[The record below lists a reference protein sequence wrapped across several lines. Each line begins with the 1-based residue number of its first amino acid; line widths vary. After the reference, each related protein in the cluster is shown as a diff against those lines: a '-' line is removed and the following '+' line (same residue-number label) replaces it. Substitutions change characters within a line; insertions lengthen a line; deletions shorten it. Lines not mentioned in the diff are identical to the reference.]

1 MPGGFI
7 WNSGQSPAFGGI
19 VRSCSLFTSYMN
31 EPVPYIR
38 NDGRR
43 LRRSLRAAAA
53 FTLGLWLIGVFEFVF
68 DAGLARYGVYPR
80 HVHGLIGILAGPLIH
95 TSWEHLAA
103 NTGPVFILGTALLY
117 GYPRS
122 APLVVPVVY
131 LVSGML
137 VWLLGRESL
146 HLGAS
151 GLSFGVLFFICT
163 VGLLQRYKK
172 AIALSLI
179 VFLLYGG
186 MLGGLFP
193 EDPGISFE
201 SHLAGAVT
209 GIVLGILLQRRDP
222 PPPPKRYS
230 WEDEEAAAEDQAG
243 NTTPPTVH

>member
-1 MPGGFI
+1 
-7 WNSGQSPAFGGI
+7 
-19 VRSCSLFTSYMN
+19 MN
-31 EPVPYIR
+31 DAIPYIR
-38 NDGRR
+38 NDRRR
-43 LRRSLRAAAA
+43 LRRSLLAAAA
-53 FTLGLWLIGVFEFVF
+53 FTLLLWLIAVLEFVF
-68 DAGLARYGVYPR
+68 DVGLARYGVYPR
-80 HVHGLIGILAGPLIH
+80 HAHGLIGILAGPLIH
-95 TSWEHLAA
+95 TSWEHLLT
-103 NTGPVFILGTALLY
+103 NTGPIFILGTALLY

-122 APLVVPVVY
+122 APLVIPAVY
-131 LVSGML
+131 LVSGAL

-151 GLSFGVLFFICT
+151 GLGFGFLFFVCS
-163 VGLLQRYKK
+163 VGLLQRYKQ
-172 AIALSLI
+172 AVALSLI

-230 WEDEEAAAEDQAG
+230 WEDEERAEE
-243 NTTPPTVH
+243 PPADETLPSPPRKTLH

>member
-1 MPGGFI
+1 
-7 WNSGQSPAFGGI
+7 
-19 VRSCSLFTSYMN
+19 MN
-31 EPVPYIR
+31 EPTPYIR
-38 NDGRR
+38 NDQHR
-43 LRRSLRAAAA
+43 LRRSLLAAAA
-53 FTLGLWLIGVFEFVF
+53 FTLGLWLIGVLEFVF
-68 DAGLARYGVYPR
+68 DAGLAQYGVYPR
-80 HVHGLIGILAGPLIH
+80 HARGLIGILAGPLIH

-122 APLVVPVVY
+122 APLVAPVVY
-131 LVSGML
+131 LCSGML

-151 GLSFGVLFFICT
+151 GLTFGLLFFICT

-201 SHLAGAVT
+201 SHLAGAVI

-222 PPPPKRYS
+222 PPPPRRYS
-230 WEDEEAAAEDQAG
+230 WEDEAAADETGDAD
-243 NTTPPTVH
+243 NSTPPTIH